1 MGAHA
6 VKVCAAS
13 VAAIAL
19 LVVLLVT
26 LRGYD
31 PGDAGGATRMYSTR
45 STGLISLGL
54 AVAALL
60 PLGVLRLVA
69 LAGAALFLLLAL
81 GFWVGLL
88 GGH

>member
-1 MGAHA
+1 M
-6 VKVCAAS
+6 KVGAAS

-31 PGDAGGATRMYSTR
+31 PGDAGAATRMDSTR

-69 LAGAALFLLLAL
+69 LAGAAVFLLLAL